1 MPRKNQL
8 ACEFPTLRKFI
19 PPNRRIAESPSPLD
33 YNSLML
39 IYDLDLPA
47 LAELLKSWK
56 EPAYRA
62 KQIWQGLYR
71 HLYNAPDQF
80 TNLSK
85 SLRERMAAEFNFLP
99 FKIKACLDSS
109 DGFTRKTLFELADGN
124 LIEAVLMR
132 YGNPADD
139 PQMSTSETNQ
149 RGAKNRRTLCIST
162 QAGCAMGCVFCAT
175 GQMGFKRNLS
185 SGEIVA
191 QVMHYAQTLKA
202 ADEIISNVVFMGM
215 GEPFHNYEN
224 VMAAIDRLNDP
235 DGFKFGARRFTI
247 STVGLVPQIR
257 RFADEG
263 RQVNLAISLHAAT
276 DAERLAIMPVNKKYN
291 IEEVIEACKYY
302 IEKTHRRVTF
312 EWALING
319 VNDSPEAARQLASR
333 LKGMLCH
340 VNAIPLNPTK
350 GYSGAATNRQRAA
363 IFKETLEQ
371 AGVGCAIRMRRGVDI
386 QSGCGQLAGGVS
398 LSNAAAALSREMRH
412 AKA

>member
-1 MPRKNQL
+1 
-8 ACEFPTLRKFI
+8 
-19 PPNRRIAESPSPLD
+19 
-33 YNSLML
+33 ML

-47 LAELLKSWK
+47 LAELLKSWD

-62 KQIWQGLYR
+62 KQIWQGLYQ
-71 HLYNAPDQF
+71 HLYNSPDQF

-85 SLRERMAAEFNFLP
+85 PLRERMTAEFNFSP
-99 FKIKACLDSS
+99 FKIKTYLDSS
-109 DGFTRKTLFELADGN
+109 DGFTRKTLFELPDGN

-132 YGNPADD
+132 YGDPADD
-139 PQMSTSETNQ
+139 PQMSTSETNR

-191 QVMHYAQTLKA
+191 QVMYYAQMLKA
-202 ADEIISNVVFMGM
+202 ADEVVSNVVFMGM

-276 DAERLAIMPVNKKYN
+276 DVERLAIMPVNKKYN

-302 IEKTHRRVTF
+302 VEKTHRRVTF

-319 VNDSPEAARQLASR
+319 VNDSPEVARQLAAR

-340 VNAIPLNPTK
+340 VNAIPLNPTN
-350 GYSGAATNRQRAA
+350 GYSGAATDRQRAA
-363 IFKETLEQ
+363 IFKEMLEQ
-371 AGVGCAIRMRRGVDI
+371 AGVGCTIRMRRGVDI
-386 QSGCGQLAGGVS
+386 QAGCGQLAGS
-398 LSNAAAALSREMRH
+398 LLL
-412 AKA
+412 

>member
-1 MPRKNQL
+1 
-8 ACEFPTLRKFI
+8 
-19 PPNRRIAESPSPLD
+19 
-33 YNSLML
+33 ML
-39 IYDLDLPA
+39 IYDLDLPGFE
-47 LAELLKSWK
+47 ELLKTWN

-62 KQIWQGLYR
+62 KQIWQGLYQ
-71 HLYNAPDQF
+71 HLYNTPDQF

-85 SLRERMAAEFNFLP
+85 PLREKMAAEFTFSP
-99 FKIKACLDSS
+99 FKVRTYLDSS
-109 DGFTRKTLFELADGN
+109 DGFTRKTLFELPDGN

-132 YGNPADD
+132 YGDPADD
-139 PQMSTSETNQ
+139 PQMATSETNR

-191 QVMHYAQTLKA
+191 QIMYYAQMLKGTQ
-202 ADEIISNVVFMGM
+202 EVVSNVVFMGM

-235 DGFKFGARRFTI
+235 DGYKFGARRFTI

-276 DAERLAIMPVNKKYN
+276 DAERLAIMPVNKKHN
-291 IEEVIEACKYY
+291 IGEVIEACKYY

-312 EWALING
+312 EWALIGG
-319 VNDSPEAARQLASR
+319 VNDSPEVARQLATR
-333 LKGMLCH
+333 LKGMLVH

-350 GYSGAATNRQRAA
+350 GYGGEATDHQRAA
-363 IFKETLEQ
+363 AFKETLEQ
-371 AGVGCAIRMRRGVDI
+371 SGIGCTIRMRRGVDI
-386 QSGCGQLAGGVS
+386 QAGCGQLAGSVFD
-398 LSNAAAALSREMRH
+398 
-412 AKA
+412 

>member
-1 MPRKNQL
+1 
-8 ACEFPTLRKFI
+8 
-19 PPNRRIAESPSPLD
+19 
-33 YNSLML
+33 ML

-47 LAELLKSWK
+47 LAELLKSWN

-62 KQIWQGLYR
+62 KQIWQGLYQR
-71 HLYNAPDQF
+71 LYSSPDQF
-80 TNLSK
+80 TNLPK
-85 SLRERMAAEFNFLP
+85 PLRERMAAEFIFSPL
-99 FKIKACLDSS
+99 KVKTYLDSS
-109 DGFTRKTLFELADGN
+109 DGFTRKTLFELPDGN

-132 YGNPADD
+132 YGDPADD
-139 PQMSTSETNQ
+139 PQMSDSETK
-149 RGAKNRRTLCIST
+149 RREAKNRRTLCIST

-191 QVMHYAQTLKA
+191 QVMHYAQALKA
-202 ADEIISNVVFMGM
+202 ADEVVSNVVFMGM

-235 DGFKFGARRFTI
+235 DGFKFGARRFTV

-302 IEKTHRRVTF
+302 VEKTHRRVTF

-319 VNDSPEAARQLASR
+319 VNDSPEAARQLAAR

-350 GYSGAATNRQRAA
+350 GYSGAATDRQRAA

-371 AGVGCAIRMRRGVDI
+371 AGVGCTIRMRRGVNI
-386 QSGCGQLAGGVS
+386 QAGCGQLAGGIS
-398 LSNAAAALSREMRH
+398 L
-412 AKA
+412 